1 MCKTPKYENKYTHM
15 HMQTEQT
22 QDLKFKT
29 VRDLR
34 EGKAKKVCLKM
45 FFF

>member
-1 MCKTPKYENKYTHM
+1 M

-22 QDLKFKT
+22 HQDLKFKT

-45 FFF
+45 FLKKFN